1 MRSSRSATPKTS
13 STRDSPD
20 YGEIAARYDEL
31 RPQDE
36 GWWSL
41 FELLAREGDLLGK
54 RVLDVGCGTGRFS
67 AELAERGSRVWG
79 VDASAEMV
87 ALARE
92 RGVNAKV
99 ARAETLPFKEGWF
112 DRAVAVLVIHV
123 LDRPPAF
130 AELRRVLADD
140 GRLVIGTFD
149 HAQFEASYL
158 SPYFPSLAEIDRARF
173 PTREEL
179 EDELRAAGYSP
190 RTIPLHQRA
199 VRSRDW
205 VLERI
210 RGRFI
215 STLQLLDEV
224 EFDEGLA
231 QAERELPAEV
241 EAEQYLLAVVA
252 ERER

>member
-1 MRSSRSATPKTS
+1 
-13 STRDSPD
+13 
-20 YGEIAARYDEL
+20 
-31 RPQDE
+31 
-36 GWWSL
+36 
-41 FELLAREGDLLGK
+41 
-54 RVLDVGCGTGRFS
+54 
-67 AELAERGSRVWG
+67 VWG
-79 VDASAEMV
+79 VDASEEMV

-99 ARAETLPFKEGWF
+99 ARAEALPFKEGWF

-123 LDRPPAF
+123 LDRPSAF
-130 AELRRVLADD
+130 AELARVLAAD

-149 HAQFEASYL
+149 HAQFEAYYL

-173 PTREEL
+173 PTRNGLEEEL
-179 EDELRAAGYSP
+179 RDAGYSP

-199 VRSRDW
+199 VLSRDG

-215 STLQLLDEV
+215 STLQLLDED
-224 EFDEGLA
+224 EFAEGLA

-241 EAEQYLLAVVA
+241 EAEQSLLAVVA
-252 ERER
+252 ERGR